1 VLNSSK
7 VEGVVLAR
15 KNFSEADKIITLF
28 TREQGKVKVLAKGV
42 RRIKSRRA
50 PHLELFN
57 HVSLVLHKGKA
68 FDLVTEAKTL
78 SKIEVDLKTA
88 AYLFYL
94 CEVLDKILPEHQPHP
109 ELFAKLI
116 LCILSLR
123 GMEMTKQS
131 YNENIVKQ
139 FVVELLWNLGYLPKG
154 QYPKLGVTDF
164 VESIVERKIRS
175 KKFLE
180 EL

>member
-1 VLNSSK
+1 MLNSSK

-28 TREQGKVKVLAKGV
+28 TREQGKIKVLAKGV

-57 HVSLVLHKGKA
+57 HVSLILHKGKA
-68 FDLVTEAKTL
+68 FYIVTEAKTI
-78 SKIEVDLKTA
+78 SKIDVDLKVA

-94 CEVLDKILPEHQPHP
+94 CEVLDKILPEHQPHEEIFDNLISVMRHP
-109 ELFAKLI
+109 ELV
-116 LCILSLR
+116 SR
-123 GMEMTKQS
+123 TP
-131 YNENIVKQ
+131 VKN
-139 FVVELLWNLGYLPKG
+139 FVVESLWNLGYLPKG
-154 QYPKLGVTDF
+154 QYPKLGVTNF
-164 VESIVERKIRS
+164 VESVVERKIRS

>member
-1 VLNSSK
+1 MLSSSK
-7 VEGVVLAR
+7 VEGIVLSR
-15 KNFSEADKIITLF
+15 RNFAEADKIITLF
-28 TREQGKVKVLAKGV
+28 TREQGKIKVVAKGI

-57 HVSLVLHKGKA
+57 HVSLVLHKGKT
-68 FDLVTEAKTL
+68 FHIVTEAKTI
-78 SKIEVDLKTA
+78 SKIAVDLKIA

-94 CEVLDKILPEHQPHP
+94 CEVFDKILPEHQPH
-109 ELFAKLI
+109 EEIFAEFLKNLNNP
-116 LCILSLR
+116 
-123 GMEMTKQS
+123 
-131 YNENIVKQ
+131 NEKTVKN
-139 FVVELLWNLGYLPKG
+139 FVVESLWNLGYLPKG

>member
-1 VLNSSK
+1 MLNSSK

-15 KNFSEADKIITLF
+15 RNFSEADKIITLF
-28 TREQGKVKVLAKGV
+28 TREQGKMKVVAKGI

-57 HVSLVLHKGKA
+57 HVSLVLHRGKT
-68 FDLVTEAKTL
+68 FDVVTEAKTI
-78 SKIEVDLKTA
+78 SKIKVDLKIA

-94 CEVLDKILPEHQPHP
+94 CEVFDKILPEHQPH
-109 ELFAKLI
+109 EEIFLNFLKI
-116 LCILSLR
+116 LKNLNEKTVKNFMVQSLW
-123 GMEMTKQS
+123 S
-131 YNENIVKQ
+131 
-139 FVVELLWNLGYLPKG
+139 LGYLPKN
-154 QYPKLGVTDF
+154 QYPKLGVTNF

-180 EL
+180 EI

>member
-1 VLNSSK
+1 MLNSSK

-15 KNFSEADKIITLF
+15 KNFSEADKIVTLF
-28 TREQGKVKVLAKGV
+28 TREQGKIKVVAKGI

-57 HVSLVLHKGKA
+57 HVSLVLHKGKT
-68 FDLVTEAKTL
+68 FDIVTEAKTI
-78 SKIEVDLKTA
+78 SKIEVDLKIA

-94 CEVLDKILPEHQPHP
+94 CEVLDKILPENQSH
-109 ELFAKLI
+109 EEIFDNLI
-116 LCILSLR
+116 SVMCHAEFISA
-123 GMEMTKQS
+123 S
-131 YNENIVKQ
+131 PVKN
-139 FVVELLWNLGYLPKG
+139 FVVESLWNLGYLPKG

-180 EL
+180 EI